1 MRCDKTVK
9 NYNFTEAQ
17 SYIFFGVLTT
27 AVNFITYVFF
37 TKALGIDYKIA
48 ASLAWVAAVIFAF
61 ITNKLYVFKSAATSA
76 LAVAKELGSFLFF
89 RILSYFVDI
98 FSIIV
103 LVEVLG
109 VLDTI
114 SKIVASAI
122 VAVCN
127 YFASKYVIFNR
138 VGGSD

>member
-1 MRCDKTVK
+1 MWCDKTVK
-9 NYNFTEAQ
+9 KRDFTEAQ
-17 SYIFFGVLTT
+17 SYIFFGILTT

-127 YFASKYVIFNR
+127 YFASKYVIFR
-138 VGGSD
+138 K

>member
-1 MRCDKTVK
+1 MWCDKTVK

-76 LAVAKELGSFLFF
+76 LAVAKELGSFYFSGSYPTSLISS
-89 RILSYFVDI
+89 RLSCLWKC
-98 FSIIV
+98 
-103 LVEVLG
+103 LV
-109 VLDTI
+109 
-114 SKIVASAI
+114 
-122 VAVCN
+122 
-127 YFASKYVIFNR
+127 Y
-138 VGGSD
+138 

>member
-1 MRCDKTVK
+1 MKK
-9 NYNFTEAQ
+9 INFTQTQ

-37 TKALGIDYKIA
+37 TKVLGIDYKIA

-61 ITNKLYVFKSAATSA
+61 ITNKLYVFKSKKTTG
-76 LAVAKELGSFLFF
+76 LAVVKELGSFLFF

-98 FSIIV
+98 ASIIV

-109 VLDTI
+109 VWDTI
-114 SKIVASAI
+114 AKIIASAI

-127 YFASKYVIFNR
+127 YFASKYVIFR
-138 VGGSD
+138 K

>member
-1 MRCDKTVK
+1 MKKV
-9 NYNFTEAQ
+9 NFTQAQ
-17 SYIFFGVLTT
+17 SYIFFGILTT

-37 TKALGIDYKIA
+37 TKLLAIDYKVA

-61 ITNKLYVFKSAATSA
+61 ITNKLYVFKSKKTTA
-76 LAVAKELGSFLFF
+76 LAVVKELGSFLFF
-89 RILSYFVDI
+89 RILSYFIDI
-98 FSIIV
+98 ASIIV

-109 VLDTI
+109 VWDTI

-127 YFASKYVIFNR
+127 YFASKYVIFR
-138 VGGSD
+138 K

>member
-9 NYNFTEAQ
+9 KYNLTEAQ
-17 SYIFFGVLTT
+17 SYIFFGILTT

-37 TKALGIDYKIA
+37 TKVLALDYKIA

-127 YFASKYVIFNR
+127 YFASKYVIFR
-138 VGGSD
+138 K